1 MHLYKM
7 FRPFVNEDIEITNNY
22 VLSRKDN
29 NYHFLLFNKINDRY
43 MSDVKQDFIFHN
55 ELPQDSLMI
64 IKTLNHEHG
73 SDPTFASNKRSTC
86 LYRKRNFR

>member
-1 MHLYKM
+1 
-7 FRPFVNEDIEITNNY
+7 
-22 VLSRKDN
+22 
-29 NYHFLLFNKINDRY
+29 

-73 SDPTFASNKRSTC
+73 SIQHLLPISDQLVCIEKKF
-86 LYRKRNFR
+86 

>member
-1 MHLYKM
+1 
-7 FRPFVNEDIEITNNY
+7 
-22 VLSRKDN
+22 
-29 NYHFLLFNKINDRY
+29 

-73 SDPTFASNKRSTC
+73 SIQHYFQQAINLSI
-86 LYRKRNFR
+86 